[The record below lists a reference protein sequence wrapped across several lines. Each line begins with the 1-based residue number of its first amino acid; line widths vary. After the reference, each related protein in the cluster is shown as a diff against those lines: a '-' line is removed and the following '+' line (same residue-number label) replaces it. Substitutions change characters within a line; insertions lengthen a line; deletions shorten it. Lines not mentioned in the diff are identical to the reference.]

1 MKTICHLTITEQT
14 SIPRL
19 LRESKSAI
27 DANYKVVIV
36 SPGESFI
43 DSNGII
49 FVGVPIAKSRLQR
62 VTRTNKQI
70 ISESLKTNAD
80 IYQIHDPELLR
91 FSFLLK
97 RKGARVIF
105 DSHEF
110 YDIQILTKPYIP
122 KRLRKLI
129 RNLYLIYETFILRRI
144 DYTIGVCTID
154 GINHFEHRNINNI
167 LVENFPYIESK
178 TVNTIAEKK
187 QQIIYAGL
195 LSENRGT
202 KNLIKA
208 AYKAN
213 IRLVLCGSWQS
224 EEYEK
229 TISNM
234 EEFNIVEYLGVIP
247 KSELEIIYAESL
259 IGMSTLLFE
268 GQYHTVDT
276 LPTKVFEYMQAG
288 LPVIVSKTNYF
299 VESNRELPFGIAID
313 PYNIQEITEA
323 IIKLIHNEPLR
334 EELGNNGRLLA
345 HKKYNWLE
353 EVKKLL
359 KVYEELLT

>member
-1 MKTICHLTITEQT
+1 MHTICHLTVTEQT

-36 SPGESFI
+36 SPGESYI
-43 DSNGII
+43 DSTGIV

-62 VTRTNKQI
+62 VTKTNKQI
-70 ISESLKTNAD
+70 IIESLKTSAD

-110 YDIQILTKPYIP
+110 YDIQILTKTYIP
-122 KRLRKLI
+122 GRLRKLI

-154 GINHFEHRNINNI
+154 GINHFEQRNINNI
-167 LVENFPYIESK
+167 LVENFPYIESIK
-178 TVNTIAEKK
+178 VNTNVKKK

-202 KNLIKA
+202 TNLIKA

-229 TISNM
+229 VISLM
-234 EEFNIVEYLGVIP
+234 EEYNNVEYLGVIP
-247 KSELEIIYAESL
+247 KSILEIIYAESL

-288 LPVIVSKTNYF
+288 LPVIVSRTDYF
-299 VESNRELPFGIAID
+299 LKMNREIPFGIAVN
-313 PYNIQEITEA
+313 PYDLEEITIA
-323 IIKLIHNEPLR
+323 IIELINNDSLR
-334 EELGNNGRLLA
+334 EELGKNAILLA
-345 HKKYNWLE
+345 YKKYNWMAE
-353 EVKKLL
+353 EKKLL
-359 KVYEELLT
+359 KVYGELLI